1 MAVIHYG
8 HICLASPKADQPLS
22 EDRGNGQWELGSE
35 WGSCAGARVTPVFY
49 VCNAS
54 VQIMH

>member
-22 EDRGNGQWELGSE
+22 EDRGMVSGSWGRNGV
-35 WGSCAGARVTPVFY
+35 RVL
-49 VCNAS
+49 A
-54 VQIMH
+54 HE